1 MHVGYARVSTKDQ
14 TVDWQVDALTQA
26 GCTKVYTEVISGT
39 CAERPVLEQLLE
51 TLRAG
56 DVLVIWKLDRL
67 GRSLTHL
74 LAIVTALI
82 TRQIGLKSLNDPIDT
97 TTPQGRL
104 IFNLFASLA
113 EFEREVMRE
122 RTQAGLSA
130 ARARGRLGGRPKGL
144 PHKAEA
150 TAYAAE
156 TLYREGRL
164 SAQDIADKLHISK
177 TTLYAY
183 LRARGVLIGTS
194 RGQPG
199 TPHTT
204 PVQGT

>member
-1 MHVGYARVSTKDQ
+1 MYVGYARVSTKEQ
-14 TVDWQVDALTQA
+14 TIDLQVDALTQA
-26 GCTKVYTEVISGT
+26 GCTRVYTEVISG
-39 CAERPVLEQLLE
+39 ARADRPILAQVLEM
-51 TLRAG
+51 LRAG

-67 GRSLTHL
+67 GRSLPHL
-74 LAIVTALI
+74 LAIVTALR
-82 TRQIGLKSLNDPIDT
+82 TRQVGLKSLNDPIDT

-113 EFEREVMRE
+113 EFEREVIRE

-144 PHKAEA
+144 PRKAEA

-164 SAQDIADKLHISK
+164 SAQDIATKLHISK
-177 TTLYAY
+177 STLYAY
-183 LRARGVLIGTS
+183 LRARGVPIGTA

-199 TPHTT
+199 TPPTTT
-204 PVQGT
+204 PL